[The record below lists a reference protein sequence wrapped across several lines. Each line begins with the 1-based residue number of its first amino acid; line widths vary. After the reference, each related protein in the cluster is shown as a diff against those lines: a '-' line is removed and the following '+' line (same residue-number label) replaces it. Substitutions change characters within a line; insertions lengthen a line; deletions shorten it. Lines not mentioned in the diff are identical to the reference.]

1 MKTINK
7 GELYMRNAKQE
18 IYDIFDELDQYKGY
32 DLSSSVFTF
41 DWHEVDNGL
50 TNLGYCKMPDINKDY
65 IECVKKNLYNI
76 NLPKS
81 YEEDYLINLY
91 QQLNKFEFN
100 FTPIVL
106 ELPYPYLR
114 EIVIHEY
121 AHACCRLVNFS
132 KLKLDSSNP
141 HNKQFVKMVDDL
153 GGLSTNANISDDVYY
168 NDDVFKKAVEVA
180 ISKEKDFIIVK
191 Y

>member
-1 MKTINK
+1 
-7 GELYMRNAKQE
+7 MRNAKQE
-18 IYDIFDELDQYKGY
+18 IYDIFDELDQYTGY
-32 DLSSSVFTF
+32 NLSSSVFTF

-100 FTPIVL
+100 FTPIAL

-141 HNKQFVKMVDDL
+141 HNKQFVKMVDYL

-180 ISKEKDFIIVK
+180 ISKERDFIIVK